1 MTSPP
6 RDHKPLI
13 TMRRIRLP
21 VPGNIRHHSG
31 GNAYNARMV
40 RGLNNLGVD
49 VEVLAVEGSWPEA
62 SARERRRLGSLLGA
76 WEPEAPRGPAV
87 VIVDGLVAVG
97 APDELEYAA
106 KAGRTTWV
114 LAHMVVP
121 ESAGAA
127 ALHKEARALRAATG
141 VIATS
146 SSTAEALSKRHGL
159 HTIHVALPGVD
170 PAPTAAGSRPPRL
183 IVVAALLPNKDQL
196 LTVEAL
202 ALITELE
209 WTAGLVGSDQADPE
223 YAAKVRAA
231 VAHHGLDRRVDLV
244 GELVGDALEAAWN
257 AADLSILV
265 SRAEAFGMVVTE
277 SLARGIP
284 VGVRQGT
291 GAVEALGLARLETH
305 DGGPRLP
312 GVAVPLAPADV
323 ENPERLAL
331 VLRHWLEDAALRDT
345 WRAAA
350 LEARNRLPGWDQT
363 AATVLAALDS

>member
-1 MTSPP
+1 
-6 RDHKPLI
+6 
-13 TMRRIRLP
+13 MRHIRLL

-31 GNAYNARMV
+31 GNAYNARLV
-40 RGLNNLGVD
+40 RGLNNVGVD

-76 WEPEAPRGPAV
+76 WEPEPGQEPAV

-106 KAGRTTWV
+106 KVHRTTWV

-121 ESAGAA
+121 EASGAPA
-127 ALHKEARALRAATG
+127 VQKEARALRAASG

-146 SSTAEALSKRHGL
+146 SSTGVALGDRHGL
-159 HTIHVALPGVD
+159 RRVHVALPGVD
-170 PAPTAAGSRPPRL
+170 AAPIARGSKPLRF

-196 LTVEAL
+196 LTLEAL
-202 ALITELE
+202 ALLKDLE
-209 WTAGLVGSDQADPE
+209 WTAALVGSDEADPE

-231 VAHHGLDRRVDLV
+231 VASHGLERRVGLS
-244 GELVGDALEAAWN
+244 GELTGDALDAAWN

-265 SRAEAFGMVVTE
+265 SQAEAFGMVVTE

-284 VGVRQGT
+284 VVVRQGT
-291 GAVEALGLARLETH
+291 GAVEALGLANLEAD

-312 GVAVPLAPADV
+312 GAAVPLAPGDR
-323 ENPERLAL
+323 ESPQRLAR
-331 VLRHWLEDAALRDT
+331 VLRQWLEDAARREG

-350 LEARNRLPGWDQT
+350 LEARERLPGWDQT